1 MDITFAGHFKSIRPF
16 EWKNL
21 PMFSILTGTNGS
33 GKSQLLQLL
42 YDTIINNQ
50 NQPARVT
57 FVGDAFK
64 QGEVTFLTSEWLLES
79 TYAIKLT
86 NIQQEVDN
94 LFSQFTQPHNTIH
107 SPKLNFYFN
116 ELADKLGKPR
126 NQFTADE
133 FNKVM
138 TYDYYQNEQQITHQ
152 IARIFFNYYIDRVQL
167 KYDGKTNEEIE
178 LQLGPKPWL
187 VLNDIMERA
196 KIPFEFNSPEG
207 LSIKDSFKIT
217 ITDKVNDC
225 PIEFADLSSGE
236 KVLVSLVIYLYNS
249 QEKKFFPRFL
259 LMDEPDAHL
268 HPSMAKQFL
277 DVIGKVFVTEFN
289 IRVIM
294 CTHSPSTVALAPEEA
309 LYVVNKRGQRVE
321 KTTKD
326 KALKIL
332 TTGVPSF
339 SVLYENRRQV
349 FVESPFDVMFYE
361 KFYQRLADYL
371 TPEVSLSFISSGES
385 RTNKHGGKVSN
396 CEQVMNITQTLRE
409 AGNKFVWG
417 IVDWDGSNSDSDF
430 IKVLGQGN
438 RYSIE
443 SYILD
448 PVLLGAFL
456 IREKLVKLEAV
467 KLQPKENY
475 TSLKGFDQ
483 RRWQDVVDFVV
494 QAVAAVSTQPASD
507 NIACRLLNGIE
518 ITIPQWYLHHQGHEL
533 EDLVLKAF
541 PALHSFKKGKEE
553 ALKLEIINKVVD
565 DMPELTSV
573 DLVTVLKTV
582 QAIA

>member
-1 MDITFAGHFKSIRPF
+1 
-16 EWKNL
+16 
-21 PMFSILTGTNGS
+21 
-33 GKSQLLQLL
+33 
-42 YDTIINNQ
+42 
-50 NQPARVT
+50 
-57 FVGDAFK
+57 
-64 QGEVTFLTSEWLLES
+64 
-79 TYAIKLT
+79 
-86 NIQQEVDN
+86 
-94 LFSQFTQPHNTIH
+94 
-107 SPKLNFYFN
+107 
-116 ELADKLGKPR
+116 
-126 NQFTADE
+126 
-133 FNKVM
+133 
-138 TYDYYQNEQQITHQ
+138 
-152 IARIFFNYYIDRVQL
+152 
-167 KYDGKTNEEIE
+167 
-178 LQLGPKPWL
+178 
-187 VLNDIMERA
+187 
-196 KIPFEFNSPEG
+196 
-207 LSIKDSFKIT
+207 
-217 ITDKVNDC
+217 
-225 PIEFADLSSGE
+225 
-236 KVLVSLVIYLYNS
+236 
-249 QEKKFFPRFL
+249 
-259 LMDEPDAHL
+259 
-268 HPSMAKQFL
+268 
-277 DVIGKVFVTEFN
+277 
-289 IRVIM
+289 
-294 CTHSPSTVALAPEEA
+294 
-309 LYVVNKRGQRVE
+309 
-321 KTTKD
+321 
-326 KALKIL
+326 
-332 TTGVPSF
+332 
-339 SVLYENRRQV
+339 
-349 FVESPFDVMFYE
+349 MFYE